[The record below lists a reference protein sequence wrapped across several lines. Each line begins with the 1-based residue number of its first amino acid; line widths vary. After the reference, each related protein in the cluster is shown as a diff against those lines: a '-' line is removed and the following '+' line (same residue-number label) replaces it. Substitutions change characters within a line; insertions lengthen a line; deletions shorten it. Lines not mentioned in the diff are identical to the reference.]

1 MKKILALL
9 LAGCMALAL
18 CACGTP
24 AEPADE
30 TGSGGDANASANGDT
45 VVIGVFEPLSG
56 DNGAGGKQEVLGMQY
71 ANAETPTVDI
81 GGKTYN
87 VKLEVVD
94 NESSNDKA
102 VSAASNLIS
111 KNHCLFLVMCYKNH
125 CDLIFLLDLTD
136 FFPHFYPEFRI
147 QITKWFIQKK
157 HLRFCDQRSDQCYSL
172 LLSSGNF
179 PDRCPGIFFHI
190 YDFQI
195 FHTHFSGFFFSD
207 ATELQTID
215 HIFQNT
221 HMWK

>member
-94 NESSNDKA
+94 LS
-102 VSAASNLIS
+102 LI
-111 KNHCLFLVMCYKNH
+111 
-125 CDLIFLLDLTD
+125 
-136 FFPHFYPEFRI
+136 
-147 QITKWFIQKK
+147 
-157 HLRFCDQRSDQCYSL
+157 
-172 LLSSGNF
+172 
-179 PDRCPGIFFHI
+179 HI
-190 YDFQI
+190 
-195 FHTHFSGFFFSD
+195 
-207 ATELQTID
+207 
-215 HIFQNT
+215 
-221 HMWK
+221 